1 MRILLPATMGLMAA
15 TSCCCC
21 GSLRDWLESFRPGE
35 PTVVATTTTD
45 PVAQPTPARERKAA
59 GPSRVLRG
67 QLLGFPDFAGAELV
81 SYAETPTIASAS
93 LKVDDAHKPA
103 EVVAFYRQAA
113 LDKGYFI
120 DSEIAKGPEPSFQA
134 IRGNVSFRVVAHDAG
149 EMVEFSLTTER
160 TL

>member
-1 MRILLPATMGLMAA
+1 MRILLPATLGLMAA

-35 PTVVATTTTD
+35 PTVVATTTTE
-45 PVAQPTPARERKAA
+45 PAEPTAPAQKQRAALPA
-59 GPSRVLRG
+59 RVLRG
-67 QLLGFPDFAGAELV
+67 QLLGFPDFAGSELV
-81 SYAETPTIASAS
+81 SYGETATIASAS
-93 LKVDDAHKPA
+93 LKVDDAHPPG

-120 DSEIAKGPEPSFQA
+120 DSEITKGREPSFQA

>member
-1 MRILLPATMGLMAA
+1 VRILVPTVVGLMAA
-15 TSCCCC
+15 TTCCCC
-21 GSLRDWLESFRPGE
+21 GSLRDWLDSFRPGE
-35 PTVVATTTTD
+35 PTVIATTTTE
-45 PVAQPTPARERKAA
+45 PAAHATPARERKAA
-59 GPSRVLRG
+59 LPQRVLRG

-81 SYAETPTIASAS
+81 SYGETATIASAS
-93 LKVDDAHKPA
+93 LKVDDAHPPA

-120 DSEIAKGPEPSFQA
+120 DSEIKKGREPSFQA

>member
-1 MRILLPATMGLMAA
+1 MRILLPTTVGLMAA

-21 GSLRDWLESFRPGE
+21 GSLRDWLDSFRPGE
-35 PTVVATTTTD
+35 PTVVATTTQTA
-45 PVAQPTPARERKAA
+45 AQPSPARERKAA
-59 GPSRVLRG
+59 LPQRVLRG

-81 SYAETPTIASAS
+81 SYGETATIASAS
-93 LKVDDAHKPA
+93 LKVDDAHPPR

-120 DSEIAKGPEPSFQA
+120 DSEITKGPEPSFQA

>member
-1 MRILLPATMGLMAA
+1 MRILVPATVGLMAA

-21 GSLRDWLESFRPGE
+21 GSLRDWLESFRHGE
-35 PTVVATTTTD
+35 PTVVATTTEPAA
-45 PVAQPTPARERKAA
+45 PVAPAREQKPALPA
-59 GPSRVLRG
+59 RVLRG
-67 QLLGFPDFAGAELV
+67 QLLGFPDFAGSELV

-93 LKVDDAHKPA
+93 LKVDDAHPPS

-120 DSEIAKGPEPSFQA
+120 DSEITKGREPSFQA

>member
-1 MRILLPATMGLMAA
+1 VRILLPATVGLMAA

-21 GSLRDWLESFRPGE
+21 GSVREWWESFRPGE
-35 PTVVATTTTD
+35 PTVVATTTAA
-45 PVAQPTPARERKAA
+45 PSAPAVSPRERKAA
-59 GPSRVLRG
+59 APSRVLRG

-81 SYAETPTIASAS
+81 SYAETATIASAT
-93 LKVDDAHKPA
+93 LKVDDAHPPG

-120 DSEIAKGPEPSFQA
+120 DSEIAKGREPSFQA
-134 IRGNVSFRVVAHDAG
+134 IRGNVSFRVVARDVG
-149 EMVEFSLTTER
+149 EVVEFSLTTER

>member
-1 MRILLPATMGLMAA
+1 VRILLPATVGLIAA

-21 GSLRDWLESFRPGE
+21 GSLRDWLESFRPGR
-35 PTVVATTTTD
+35 PAVVATTTAEPAAPPPAHEQK
-45 PVAQPTPARERKAA
+45 PVVPP
-59 GPSRVLRG
+59 RVLRG
-67 QLLGFPDFAGAELV
+67 QLLGFPDFAGSELV
-81 SYAETPTIASAS
+81 TYGETATIASAT
-93 LKVDDAHKPA
+93 LKVDDAHPPA

-120 DSEIAKGPEPSFQA
+120 DSEITKGKEPSFQA

>member
-1 MRILLPATMGLMAA
+1 MRILVPATLGLMAA

-35 PTVVATTTTD
+35 PTVVATTTSE
-45 PVAQPTPARERKAA
+45 PAAPTAPARAQKAA
-59 GPSRVLRG
+59 LPSRVLKG
-67 QLLGFPDFAGAELV
+67 QLLGFPDFAGSELV
-81 SYAETPTIASAS
+81 SYGETATIASAT
-93 LKVDDAHKPA
+93 LKVDDEHKPA

-120 DSEIAKGPEPSFQA
+120 DSEITKGPEPSFQA

>member
-1 MRILLPATMGLMAA
+1 MRILLPATVGLVAA

-21 GSLRDWLESFRPGE
+21 GSLRDWFESFRPGK
-35 PTVVATTTTD
+35 PTVVATTTEA
-45 PVAQPTPARERKAA
+45 PPAPPPQPKVALPAR
-59 GPSRVLRG
+59 VLKG

-81 SYAETPTIASAS
+81 SYAETATIASAT
-93 LKVDDAHKPA
+93 LKVDDAHTPG

-113 LDKGYFI
+113 LDRGYFI

-134 IRGNVSFRVVAHDAG
+134 IRSNVSFRVVAHDAG
-149 EMVEFSLTTER
+149 EVVEFSLTTDR

>member
-1 MRILLPATMGLMAA
+1 MRILLPVTVGLMAA

-21 GSLRDWLESFRPGE
+21 GSLREWLESFRPGE
-35 PTVVATTTTD
+35 PTVVATTTTEPAPPP
-45 PVAQPTPARERKAA
+45 PVEQKAA
-59 GPSRVLRG
+59 LPTRVLKG
-67 QLLGFPDFAGAELV
+67 QLLGFPDFAGSELV
-81 SYAETPTIASAS
+81 SYGETATIASAT
-93 LKVDDAHKPA
+93 LKVDDAHSPA
-103 EVVAFYRQAA
+103 EVVGFYRQAA

-120 DSEIAKGPEPSFQA
+120 DSEIPKGPEPSFQA

>member
-1 MRILLPATMGLMAA
+1 MAA

-21 GSLRDWLESFRPGE
+21 GSLRDWFDSFRPGK
-35 PTVVATTTTD
+35 PTVVATTTTEA
-45 PVAQPTPARERKAA
+45 PPAPPPRERKAA
-59 GPSRVLRG
+59 LPARVLKG

-81 SYAETPTIASAS
+81 SYAETATIASAT
-93 LKVDDAHKPA
+93 LKVDDAHTPG

-120 DSEIAKGPEPSFQA
+120 DSEIAKGKEPSFQA
-134 IRGNVSFRVVAHDAG
+134 IRGNVSFRVVAQDAG
-149 EMVEFSLTTER
+149 EVVEFSLTTER

>member
-1 MRILLPATMGLMAA
+1 MRILLPATVGLMAA

-35 PTVVATTTTD
+35 PTVVATTTE
-45 PVAQPTPARERKAA
+45 PAAPPALAHEQKAA
-59 GPSRVLRG
+59 LPARVLRG
-67 QLLGFPDFAGAELV
+67 QLLGFPDFAGSELV
-81 SYAETPTIASAS
+81 SYGETATIASAS
-93 LKVDDAHKPA
+93 LKVDDAHPPG

-120 DSEIAKGPEPSFQA
+120 DSEIAKGHEPSFQA

>member
-1 MRILLPATMGLMAA
+1 MAA

-21 GSLRDWLESFRPGE
+21 GSLREWLESLRPGE
-35 PTVVATTTTD
+35 PVVVATTTTE
-45 PVAQPTPARERKAA
+45 PAAQPTPPPKAA
-59 GPSRVLRG
+59 QPPRVLKG

-81 SYAETPTIASAS
+81 SYGETATIASAS
-93 LKVDDAHKPA
+93 LKVDDAHPPS

-120 DSEIAKGPEPSFQA
+120 DSEITKGREPSFQA

>member
-1 MRILLPATMGLMAA
+1 MRILLPATVGLMAA

-45 PVAQPTPARERKAA
+45 PVPQPTPARERKAA

-67 QLLGFPDFAGAELV
+67 QLLGFPDFAGSELV